1 MFQLSQLWCRHSE
14 PEIVWRFC
22 EQAVVTRLIWGLQ
35 ELVQHL
41 LHVLII
47 LRSELVQSV
56 DPRHLATPA
65 SAGQQVAARAA
76 L

>member
-47 LRSELVQSV
+47 LVQSV